1 MSQKPKFHR
10 QDIIQETLLCDL
22 RLLACQGDMPGE
34 EQETAAAVDLV
45 ESIASSSF
53 KLDELYSKMD
63 LNQDGRQAMH
73 P

>member
-1 MSQKPKFHR
+1 
-10 QDIIQETLLCDL
+10 
-22 RLLACQGDMPGE
+22 MPDA

-45 ESIASSSF
+45 ESVASSSS

-73 P
+73 PWVPAHHQSLLAWTFHGS